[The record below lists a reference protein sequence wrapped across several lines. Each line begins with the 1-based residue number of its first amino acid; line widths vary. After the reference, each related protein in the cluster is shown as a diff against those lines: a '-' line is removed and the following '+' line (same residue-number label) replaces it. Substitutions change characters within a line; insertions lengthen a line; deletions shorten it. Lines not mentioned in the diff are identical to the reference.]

1 MMSEVTLYIRIR
13 YGQSQSNFCLH
24 VLKKCFT
31 VQSLRKEYTTNRV
44 RDFLCNR
51 LFTTCGSVLFDAAA
65 RNLSGQPASVCMS
78 PLGLKYNVGSVL
90 RFVSLAGLLAGQ
102 GVLWLG
108 TLGLL
113 G

>member
-1 MMSEVTLYIRIR
+1 MQLQGT
-13 YGQSQSNFCLH
+13 
-24 VLKKCFT
+24 
-31 VQSLRKEYTTNRV
+31 
-44 RDFLCNR
+44 
-51 LFTTCGSVLFDAAA
+51 
-65 RNLSGQPASVCMS
+65 LSGHLASRTCMS